1 MTTYWLDFTTGGG
14 TDDGGDGSQGN
25 PFKSPYAA
33 RTAMATG
40 GNVFMGKGR
49 YVRLNTGAAGRVIQ
63 PPASGTPKNP
73 TIFHGYD
80 PANPFEWWA
89 GSMLRTTA
97 AGGPTW
103 TADGGDVHHCSLGFN
118 LGAGEDYG
126 GRLLWYYDPATPA
139 VPPRQLYWMPDAV
152 GGAQAGCVATVDS
165 FWFNTSG
172 NVLYVHLRS
181 GESPNGKIIVPDGV
195 SGVASYGDRWD
206 TATNS
211 GNGLFAGRKNIVF
224 SNFSYLYCGSRPWS
238 YQVASYPNG
247 HDCERVE
254 LRRGW
259 FGFTGRDDRG
269 VIMPIAR
276 SGPIIIDECRL
287 QCGSLGIIYSWS
299 GQVGSHVTSEQSSAP
314 GHVAVGL
321 RATRNHLLDAGYTH
335 RGQGDGHA
343 VGAQANASDWIIAGN
358 LCDKTVRPIVMWPRD
373 VGQSYP
379 WTVLNRIKVRANTI
393 INTHDSGV
401 ATAQRMISWEGGD
414 WSAALP
420 NYDQSGSEIT
430 GNVIRGPI
438 TRIAATYYNGPLLDL
453 TPYAGTKYD
462 SPCGIR
468 AARTATGNLVP
479 VYGDEISGMSIGLS
493 EEQVSSDPTIAVDYR
508 WNKVRSL
515 TQLWKSSLQAFVYL
529 LSNIGVKA
537 GRTIDRNQ
545 YFGIPA
551 QLKAGTKNSYYTN
564 LSGWR
569 DATGNDAN
577 SMVIL

>member
-1 MTTYWLDFTTGGG
+1 
-14 TDDGGDGSQGN
+14 
-25 PFKSPYAA
+25 
-33 RTAMATG
+33 
-40 GNVFMGKGR
+40 
-49 YVRLNTGAAGRVIQ
+49 
-63 PPASGTPKNP
+63 
-73 TIFHGYD
+73 
-80 PANPFEWWA
+80 
-89 GSMLRTTA
+89 MLRTTA

-118 LGAGEDYG
+118 LGAGEAYG

-139 VPPRQLYWMPDAV
+139 ISPRQLYWMPDAV

-165 FWFNTSG
+165 FWFNTTG
-172 NVLYVHLRS
+172 NVLYVHLRP

-287 QCGSLGIIYSWS
+287 QCGSLGIIYSWG
-299 GQVGSHVTSEQSSAP
+299 GQVGTHVSDEAMSAP

-343 VGAQANASDWIIAGN
+343 VGAQASASDWIIAGN
-358 LCDKTVRPIVMWPRD
+358 LCDQTVRPIVMWPRD

-379 WTVLNRIKVRANTI
+379 WTVLNRIKIRGNNI
-393 INTHDSGV
+393 INTVDSGYLHP
-401 ATAQRMISWEGGD
+401 AMRMISWENGD
-414 WSAALP
+414 WLASLP
-420 NYDQSGSEIT
+420 NYDQSNGEVK

-438 TRIAATYYNGPLLDL
+438 SRITATYYNGTLANP
-453 TPYAGTKYD
+453 TGGNKQD

-468 AARTATGNLVP
+468 TARTAVANVIATWGN
-479 VYGDEISGMSIGLS
+479 EISGMSWGLVD
-493 EEQVSSDPTIAVDYR
+493 EQTDGGIAAIDYR
-508 WNKVRSL
+508 WNKIRAL
-515 TQLWKSSLQAFVYL
+515 TQHVGTSVLFNSVIAVGGMASDGGGNTGKTGTTWDRQKYDAAVSDGY
-529 LSNIGVKA
+529 
-537 GRTIDRNQ
+537 GRTGRRKILTDWRTDTN
-545 YFGIPA
+545 YDV
-551 QLKAGTKNSYYTN
+551 NSV
-564 LSGWR
+564 
-569 DATGNDAN
+569 A
-577 SMVIL
+577 V